1 MVTIALFQVAS
12 TVEFPIM
19 DYRLEG
25 DAILLYEQP
34 LSKFPAYH
42 ELINPFIMKK

>member
-1 MVTIALFQVAS
+1 MFKASS